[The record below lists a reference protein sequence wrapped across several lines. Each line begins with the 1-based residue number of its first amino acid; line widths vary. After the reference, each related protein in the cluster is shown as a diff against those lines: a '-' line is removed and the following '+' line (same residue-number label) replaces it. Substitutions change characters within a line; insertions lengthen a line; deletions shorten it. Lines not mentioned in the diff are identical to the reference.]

1 MTENWMLYEIA
12 YEAARSLA
20 AGNGVS
26 LSPEERMSIAIGLAY
41 EKAERRLPLEDA
53 SALYCDL
60 DENYPAYIAAVTA
73 ILEKKRN
80 NAA

>member
-1 MTENWMLYEIA
+1 MTENWMLGEIA

-26 LSPEERMSIAIGLAY
+26 LSPADRMSIAIGLAF
-41 EKAERRLPLEDA
+41 EKAESRLPLEDA
-53 SALYCDL
+53 SELYCDL
-60 DENYPAYIAAVTA
+60 DANYPAYVAAVTA
-73 ILEKKRN
+73 ILEENRN